1 MAVNT
6 LNLIKG
12 VNQMKKTLLAAALTS
27 LITLGFAATA
37 TANESEAATQAQPAT
52 QQAQMEFAENDLQTF
67 ASVQGDLDTI
77 RADYS
82 ARLEATSDQEKAAE
96 LQQEA
101 SQLMVEAVQ
110 DAGMDIETYN
120 NIALAL
126 QSDPELR
133 DEVSAML
140 N

>member
-1 MAVNT
+1 
-6 LNLIKG
+6 
-12 VNQMKKTLLAAALTS
+12 MKKTLLAAALTS
-27 LITLGFAATA
+27 LISLGFAATA
-37 TANESEAATQAQPAT
+37 TANESEAATQAQQAP
-52 QQAQMEFAENDLQTF
+52 QQAPMEFAENDLQTF
-67 ASVQGDLDTI
+67 ASVQSDLDTI

-82 ARLEATSDQEKAAE
+82 ARLEATSDQEQAAA

-110 DAGMDIETYN
+110 EAGMDVETYN

-133 DEVSAML
+133 DEVASMI

>member
-1 MAVNT
+1 
-6 LNLIKG
+6 
-12 VNQMKKTLLAAALTS
+12 MKKTLLAAALTS
-27 LITLGFAATA
+27 LITLGFAASVSA
-37 TANESEAATQAQPAT
+37 YESESGMQAETQM
-52 QQAQMEFAENDLQTF
+52 QQAPMEFSETDLQTF

-82 ARLEATSDQEKAAE
+82 AQLEAASDQEQAAQ

-101 SQLMVEAVQ
+101 SQLMIEAVEA
-110 DAGMDIETYN
+110 AGIEVETYN

-133 DEVSAML
+133 DEVAAML

>member
-1 MAVNT
+1 
-6 LNLIKG
+6 
-12 VNQMKKTLLAAALTS
+12 MKKTLLATAFSGLMA
-27 LITLGFAATA
+27 LGFAATA
-37 TANESEAATQAQPAT
+37 TAYEGEAGMQT
-52 QQAQMEFAENDLQTF
+52 QQAPMEFAQTDLQNF

-77 RADYS
+77 RAEYS
-82 ARLEATSDQEKAAE
+82 SRLEAASDQEQAAQ

-101 SQLMVEAVQ
+101 SQLMVEAVEE
-110 DAGMDIETYN
+110 AGMNVETYN

-133 DEVSAML
+133 DEVAAML

>member
-1 MAVNT
+1 
-6 LNLIKG
+6 
-12 VNQMKKTLLAAALTS
+12 MKKTLLAAALTS

-77 RADYS
+77 RTDYS

>member
-1 MAVNT
+1 MN
-6 LNLIKG
+6 
-12 VNQMKKTLLAAALTS
+12 KTLLAAALTS
-27 LITLGFAATA
+27 IISLGFVATA
-37 TANESEAATQAQPAT
+37 TANETESSMQTQTQAQ
-52 QQAQMEFAENDLQTF
+52 QAPMEFSDADLQTF

-82 ARLEATSDQEKAAE
+82 AQLEAANDQEQAAQ

-101 SQLMVEAVQ
+101 SQLMIQAVEA
-110 DAGMDIETYN
+110 AGIEVETYN

-133 DEVSAML
+133 DEVAAML

>member
-1 MAVNT
+1 
-6 LNLIKG
+6 
-12 VNQMKKTLLAAALTS
+12 MKKTLLAAALSS
-27 LITLGFAATA
+27 LIALGFTATA
-37 TANESEAATQAQPAT
+37 TANEGEAGMQT
-52 QQAQMEFAENDLQTF
+52 QQAPMEFAQTDLQTF

-82 ARLEATSDQEKAAE
+82 ARLEAANDQEQAAQ

-110 DAGMDIETYN
+110 EAGMDIETYN

-133 DEVSAML
+133 DKVSAML